1 VDPSKPFFILEM
13 DVFDFAL
20 GVALSQFKKID
31 IFHLVDF
38 CFCNFVFVG

>member
-20 GVALSQFKKID
+20 GVALSQFKEND

-38 CFCNFVFVG
+38 CFYNFFLVR

>member
-1 VDPSKPFFILEM
+1 VDLSKPFFILEM

-20 GVALSQFKKID
+20 GVALSQFKEND

-38 CFCNFVFVG
+38 CFCKVFLIR